1 MTCDKASW
9 KLVINFLLDDC
20 LLNFVYLSFP
30 EISGIH
36 TDSDT
41 AIVMANLFL
50 YCYGGKWLLNTKKKN
65 SIKHVFLVIRFVL

>member
-1 MTCDKASW
+1 MTCDKASL

-36 TDSDT
+36 TDSDP

-50 YCYGGKWLLNTKKKN
+50 YCYGGKWLLNTKKKK
-65 SIKHVFLVIRFVL
+65 IL